1 MTESKFG
8 ADYTVSP
15 TKLKEEIKTMA
26 AIRQPALVLGQPGA
40 AKSSIMKQ
48 VAEETGREYIDI
60 RPLLLNPVEL
70 HGLPRIDGENVMR
83 WSRPYF
89 FPNSSCDKKYLINIE
104 ELPAAPPLIQTAL
117 YQLMLDRR
125 CGEYE
130 LPPGASV
137 VACGNR
143 ETDKGVFH
151 RMAPALR
158 SRMVHYE
165 IKVTAEDWIEWA
177 IHNEIAPEI
186 IFAVK
191 YNHELLNTYNTKS
204 NDPAFACP
212 RTLEFLSDYVNHL
225 RDEGSMADLSISTII
240 GTVGEVAGVEIHSFL
255 KLFRELP
262 DPDEVFG
269 NPYAVDI
276 PQNISAVYMLCSA
289 LTRKATPENM
299 GNIILFSGR
308 LRPEIGEFMV
318 DSCTRR
324 NVDLKKTKAWI
335 QWTSEKSK

>member
-1 MTESKFG
+1 MTESKLG
-8 ADYTVSP
+8 ADYCVNP
-15 TKLKEEIKTMA
+15 KKLKNFIKDMV
-26 AIRQPALVLGQPGA
+26 AIQQPALVLGQPGS

-70 HGLPRIDGENVMR
+70 HGLPRFDGEVTR

-89 FPNSSCDKKYLINIE
+89 FPTPGSDKRYLINIE

-125 CGEYE
+125 CGEYV
-130 LPPGASV
+130 LPEGASV
-137 VACGNR
+137 MACGNR
-143 ETDKGVFH
+143 EVDRGVFN

-165 IKVTAEDWIEWA
+165 IKIISDDWIEWA
-177 IHNEIAPEI
+177 LQNEIAPEI
-186 IFAVK
+186 IYAVS
-191 YNHELLNTYNTKS
+191 YNHELLNTYNPDSRELTFS
-204 NDPAFACP
+204 CP

-225 RDEGSMADLSISTII
+225 RDEERIEDVSISTVV
-240 GTVGEVAGVEIHSFL
+240 GTVGEIAGVEIYSFL
-255 KLFRELP
+255 KLFKELP
-262 DPDEVFG
+262 DPEDVFR
-269 NPYAVDI
+269 NPMAVDI
-276 PQNISAVYMLCSA
+276 PQNISALYMLCSA
-289 LTRKATPENM
+289 LTRKATTDNM
-299 GNIILFSGR
+299 DKIILFAGR

-324 NVDLKKTKAWI
+324 NVDLKRTRAWVE
-335 QWTSEKSK
+335 WESERSK